1 MIVTFFIEAIAGLI
15 ILISSILPDVPAM
28 PTAVTDAGTTLTNL
42 IVDGWEQIGGF
53 LGTPFLIAMTVLV
66 IGIFNF
72 EHIYHLSMW
81 VIRKLPIGA
90 Q

>member
-1 MIVTFFIEAIAGLI
+1 MIVTLFIEAVAGLI
-15 ILISSILPDVPAM
+15 ILIASVLPDIPAM
-28 PTAVTDAGTTLTNL
+28 PTAISDIGTTLSTL
-42 IVDGWEQIGGF
+42 IVSGWATIAGF
-53 LGTPFLIAMTVLV
+53 LGIPFMIAMTVII
-66 IGIFNF
+66 IGIMNF